1 MFVPILSQSDMLD
14 KDGKPSVSW
23 QTLFIQLLQNLQQ
36 SLSNEGYV
44 IPNVSSAAN
53 SVTPP
58 VVGGQLGIIEAT
70 YGMSTPTFTN
80 LGVQLGTLVFDPAE
94 VNGSM
99 TAIPNGQLKIL
110 LGDGTFHKVT
120 NT

>member
-1 MFVPILSQSDMLD
+1 MLD
-14 KDGKPSVSW
+14 KEGKPSVSW

-36 SLSNEGYV
+36 SLSNEGFV

-58 VVGGQLGIIEAT
+58 VAGGQLAVIQAT
-70 YGMSTPTFTN
+70 YGTQS
-80 LGVQLGTLVFDPAE
+80 GVQLGTLVFDPAE

>member
-1 MFVPILSQSDMLD
+1 MFVPILSQADMVD
-14 KDGKPSVSW
+14 QDGKPTISW

-36 SLSNEGYV
+36 SLSNEGFV
-44 IPNVSSAAN
+44 IPNVSSANN

-58 VVGGQLGIIEAT
+58 VVGGQLAVIQAT
-70 YGMSTPTFTN
+70 YGMQY
-80 LGVQLGTLVFDPAE
+80 GVQLGTLVFDPAE
-94 VNGSM
+94 VNGGS
-99 TAIPNGQLKIL
+99 APLPNGQLKIL

>member
-1 MFVPILSQSDMLD
+1 MID
-14 KDGKPSVSW
+14 KDGKPSIYW

-36 SLSNEGYV
+36 SLSNEGFV
-44 IPNVSSAAN
+44 IPNVSSANN
-53 SVTPP
+53 SVNPP
-58 VVGGQLGIIEAT
+58 VAGGQLALIQAT
-70 YGMSTPTFTN
+70 YGQSTPSFTN
-80 LGVQLGTLVFDPAE
+80 IGVQLGTLVFDPAE